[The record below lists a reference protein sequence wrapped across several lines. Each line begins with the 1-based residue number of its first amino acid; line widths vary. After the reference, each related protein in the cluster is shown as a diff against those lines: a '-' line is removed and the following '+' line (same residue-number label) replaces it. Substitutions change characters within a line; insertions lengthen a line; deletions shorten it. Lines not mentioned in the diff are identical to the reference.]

1 MLMWLRV
8 CVDHA
13 SWTYL
18 LHLLQETGH
27 CNFITQRVQ
36 ITAWGHTDANT
47 DPGFKCRPSGIRV
60 CMLHLHLMSLW
71 YWYSSHGVNMRIR
84 RQCLRDT
91 STDLSTHCKSHAECQ
106 SPQECPEPI
115 SLNPLTLKEKE
126 PRHLALAMDPLGAS
140 TPKKVP

>member
-1 MLMWLRV
+1 MLVLLGV

-13 SWTYL
+13 SWPYL

-36 ITAWGHTDANT
+36 TTARGHTDANT

-60 CMLHLHLMSLW
+60 CMLLLYPMPLW
-71 YWYSSHGVNMRIR
+71 CWGSSHGVNMRIR
-84 RQCLRDT
+84 GQCLWDT
-91 STDLSTHCKSHAECQ
+91 STDLSAHCESHPECQ
-106 SPQECPEPI
+106 SPQECSEPI

-126 PRHLALAMDPLGAS
+126 PRLLALAMGPLGAS
-140 TPKKVP
+140 APKKAP